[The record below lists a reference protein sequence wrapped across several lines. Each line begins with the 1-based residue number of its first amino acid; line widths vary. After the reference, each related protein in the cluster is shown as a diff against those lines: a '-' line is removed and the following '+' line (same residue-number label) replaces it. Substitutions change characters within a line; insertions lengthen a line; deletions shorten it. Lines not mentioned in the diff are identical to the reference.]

1 MPIQD
6 PKIKTNIR
14 KALKEI
20 RPYLQKDGG
29 DIRIVDYKDNIL
41 YVQFLGNCM
50 HCKIKG
56 MTLNTG
62 VKYIFKNYIKQ
73 LKDVKEYK
81 HG

>member
-1 MPIQD
+1 MDIKD
-6 PKIKTNIR
+6 PKIKKKIEE
-14 KALKEI
+14 ALKEI

-29 DIRIVDYKDNIL
+29 DIRVVDYRDETL

-62 VKYIFKNYIKQ
+62 VKYIFKSYLYN
-73 LKDVKEYK
+73 LKDVKEY
-81 HG
+81 